1 MKNAAWW
8 PVSHRCYPSWFLVA
22 GLLRRAGR
30 GEVGT
35 AWLDRRLKLHQLGAR
50 AIGIVNIQLPLAVQ
64 SDLRRA
70 MLRGQAVSGIEQ
82 VDRLLHVENPQR
94 EVVKHT
100 KGVLRH
106 GGGNAPGLRPH
117 VYHI

>member
-1 MKNAAWW
+1 MTRWPCRQPRASYSVYEECGVAAGQ
-8 PVSHRCYPSWFLVA
+8 SSLSLLLVHVV
-22 GLLRRAGR
+22 GLLRRAGG

-50 AIGIVNIQLPLAVQ
+50 AIRIVDIQLPLAIQ

-82 VDRLLHVENPQR
+82 VNRLLHVENPQR
-94 EVVKHT
+94 EVVK
-100 KGVLRH
+100 
-106 GGGNAPGLRPH
+106 
-117 VYHI
+117 